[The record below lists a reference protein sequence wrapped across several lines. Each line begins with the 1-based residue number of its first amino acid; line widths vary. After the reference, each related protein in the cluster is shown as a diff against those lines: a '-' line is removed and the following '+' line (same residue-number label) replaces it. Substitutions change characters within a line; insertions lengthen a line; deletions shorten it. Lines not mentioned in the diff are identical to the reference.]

1 MESPVDMRPPA
12 IGMRQN
18 ARRSSDRN
26 NYYEYTFIEADDSG
40 FGRVPVA
47 LVDGVPMR
55 AVEHCHVRLQ

>member
-1 MESPVDMRPPA
+1 MRSPA

-26 NYYEYTFIEADDSG
+26 NYYEYTFIEADDPG

-55 AVEHCHVRLQ
+55 AVEH